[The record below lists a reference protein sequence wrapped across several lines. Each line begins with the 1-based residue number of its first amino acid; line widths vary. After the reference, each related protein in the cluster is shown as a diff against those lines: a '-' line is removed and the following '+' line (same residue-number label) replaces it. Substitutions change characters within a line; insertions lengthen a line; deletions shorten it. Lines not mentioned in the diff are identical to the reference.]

1 MAGLARLLRLLLL
14 CHDEP
19 GHPARSIRASSG
31 CDGAP
36 DDRRRCG
43 RLPCRLPRTD
53 GAGVGGSATSQ
64 VRPTH
69 TGAGDALAHFPLDI
83 TTARRRASL
92 SLQRQPAPQMR
103 PSPKSRGRQLPGA
116 AARKP
121 MTMTGLL
128 QVGNGGQVEL
138 AGHNEDLAAPVG
150 AEPEQIDRG
159 EAAVEPRGVVTGEG
173 VAVTLVQAGVVVAEV
188 QREHALGETEADV
201 PGGVAG
207 IGNAVGERRD
217 AGPAG
222 AGAVEAVAGAEEP
235 VTDFG

>member
-1 MAGLARLLRLLLL
+1 MPPDGPRRARGAAPPRSQASPSPTRSMWQMPRASR
-14 CHDEP
+14 ETQP
-19 GHPARSIRASSG
+19 GRTDAPSARWRPPRRPPRPASIRN
-31 CDGAP
+31 
-36 DDRRRCG
+36 R
-43 RLPCRLPRTD
+43 PCVPTATD
-53 GAGVGGSATSQ
+53 
-64 VRPTH
+64 P
-69 TGAGDALAHFPLDI
+69 ALKV
-83 TTARRRASL
+83 
-92 SLQRQPAPQMR
+92 
-103 PSPKSRGRQLPGA
+103 SPKKQRA
-116 AARKP
+116 AAQGSRRP
-121 MTMTGLL
+121 QIVTMTGLL